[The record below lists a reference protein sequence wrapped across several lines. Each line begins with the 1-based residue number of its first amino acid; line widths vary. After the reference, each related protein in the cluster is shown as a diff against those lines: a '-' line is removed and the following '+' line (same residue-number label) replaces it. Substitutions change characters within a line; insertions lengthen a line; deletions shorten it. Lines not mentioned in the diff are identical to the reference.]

1 MIERYETSKMKE
13 IWSEQNKYK
22 TWLNIELAV
31 CRAWNKAGVIPAED
45 LDNIE
50 KNSSFDVER
59 IKEIEATVNHDVIAF
74 VTNVAENTGPSGRYI
89 HLGMTSSDILDTASS
104 LLIRESLE
112 HILEKT
118 RKVSESV
125 LTLAQRTRFTPCVGR
140 THGIHAEP
148 MTFGLKL
155 LNWHSQ
161 FERDIKRLSEAV
173 SVISF
178 GKLSGAVGTYAHCP
192 PEIEKEVCAELNLTP
207 APVST
212 QILQRDRHAQ
222 VISALSFVASTIERC
237 ATEIRHLQRTEVL
250 EALEP
255 FGKGQKG
262 SSAMPHKKNPII
274 CERLSGM
281 ARLLRGYA
289 STAME
294 NIALW
299 HERDISHSSVE
310 RVIWPDSFHI
320 ADYMLDKFTTVTE
333 GLNLNTENMKR
344 NLDLTRGLVFSQRVL
359 LELVD
364 KFSFTR
370 EQAYSIVQNNAMKCW
385 KGEGDFCD
393 LLSVDPDISSII
405 SRKELEKLFDYNYY
419 YKYVD
424 QIFERFSTR

>member
-13 IWSEQNKYK
+13 IWSEQNKFQ

-31 CRAWNKAGVIPAED
+31 CRAWYKAGVIPVED

-59 IKEIEATVNHDVIAF
+59 IKEIEATVHHDVIAF

-118 RKVSESV
+118 RRVSESV
-125 LTLAQRTRFTPCVGR
+125 LSLAQRTRFTPCVGR

-161 FERDIKRLSEAV
+161 LERDIKRLSEAIC
-173 SVISF
+173 VISF
-178 GKLSGAVGTYAHCP
+178 GKLSGAVGTYAHCS
-192 PEIEKEVCAELNLTP
+192 PEIEIEVCKELDLTP

-222 VISALSFVASTIERC
+222 IISALSFVASTIERC

-250 EALEP
+250 EVLEP

-320 ADYMLDKFTTVTE
+320 ADYMLDKFETVTE
-333 GLNLNTENMKR
+333 GLNLNIENMKR
-344 NLDLTRGLVFSQRVL
+344 NLDLTKGLVFSQRVL

-370 EQAYSIVQNNAMKCW
+370 EQAYFIVQNNAMKCW

-393 LLSVDPDISSII
+393 LLSADPDISSII

>member
-1 MIERYETSKMKE
+1 
-13 IWSEQNKYK
+13 
-22 TWLNIELAV
+22 
-31 CRAWNKAGVIPAED
+31 
-45 LDNIE
+45 
-50 KNSSFDVER
+50 
-59 IKEIEATVNHDVIAF
+59 
-74 VTNVAENTGPSGRYI
+74 
-89 HLGMTSSDILDTASS
+89 
-104 LLIRESLE
+104 
-112 HILEKT
+112 
-118 RKVSESV
+118 
-125 LTLAQRTRFTPCVGR
+125 
-140 THGIHAEP
+140 
-148 MTFGLKL
+148 
-155 LNWHSQ
+155 
-161 FERDIKRLSEAV
+161 
-173 SVISF
+173 
-178 GKLSGAVGTYAHCP
+178 
-192 PEIEKEVCAELNLTP
+192 
-207 APVST
+207 
-212 QILQRDRHAQ
+212 
-222 VISALSFVASTIERC
+222 
-237 ATEIRHLQRTEVL
+237 
-250 EALEP
+250 
-255 FGKGQKG
+255 
-262 SSAMPHKKNPII
+262 MPHKKNPII